1 MTIKLYNTLTRVKE
15 EFVPIEKDKVKLYT
29 CGPTVYNFVHI
40 GNLRTYVFQDILRR
54 YLRFRGLTVRQVMNL
69 TDVDDKTIRDS
80 IKEGTSL
87 SEFTKRYSNAF
98 IADLN
103 TLNIEHPEVMC
114 SATKH
119 IKEMIDLIKKLMDKG
134 IAYKGTDDSIYF
146 NIAKYKEYGKLS
158 KVDLSQLKAGAR
170 VSHDE
175 YEKESLADFAL
186 WKAWD
191 NNDGDVFWETEL
203 GKGRPGWHIECS
215 AMSMKYLG
223 EHFDIH
229 TGGVDLRFPHHENE
243 IAQSEAASE
252 KKFAN
257 YWLHAEHLLVNGKKM
272 SKSLGN
278 FYTLR
283 DILKK
288 IKNPMAIRYL
298 LLSTNYRQQLNFTFE
313 SLEGAENS
321 LERMKNFMIKLNES
335 IEEDNTLDRNDYVE
349 TLLNELKDKFIDSMD
364 DDLNICEAL
373 ASIFNFINEINKIV
387 ELPSI
392 DAKEILERFQHLDH
406 VLGVLH
412 EDEIVLDDEID
423 SLLKQREEARKVKN
437 FEEADIIRKRIENA
451 GYVIEDTGKGA
462 RVKRKSKNYTKSL

>member
-1 MTIKLYNTLTRVKE
+1 
-15 EFVPIEKDKVKLYT
+15 
-29 CGPTVYNFVHI
+29 
-40 GNLRTYVFQDILRR
+40 
-54 YLRFRGLTVRQVMNL
+54 L

-80 IKEGTSL
+80 IKEGISL
-87 SEFTKRYSNAF
+87 SEFTKRYSIAF
-98 IADLN
+98 IHDLN

-119 IKEMIDLIKKLMDKG
+119 IKEMVDIINKLLEKG
-134 IAYKGTDDSIYF
+134 MAYKGMDNSIYF
-146 NIAKYKEYGKLS
+146 NIAKFKEYGKLS

-215 AMSMKYLG
+215 AMAMKYLG

-243 IAQSEAASE
+243 IAQSEAFSG
-252 KKFAN
+252 KKFVN

-283 DILKK
+283 DLLN
-288 IKNPMAIRYL
+288 KNKDPIVIRYL
-298 LLSTNYRQQLNFTFE
+298 LLSIHYRQQLNFTFE
-313 SLEGAENS
+313 SLDAAES
-321 LERMKNFMIKLNES
+321 ALDRLRNFMTKLKEV
-335 IEEDNTLDRNDYVE
+335 IEDENTLDKNIYVD
-349 TLLNELKDKFIDSMD
+349 TLLTELKDKFIVSMD
-364 DDLNICEAL
+364 DDLNISEAL
-373 ASIFNFINEINKIV
+373 SSIFDFVTEINKI
-387 ELPSI
+387 ELSTI
-392 DAKEILERFQHLDH
+392 DAKDILDRFQHFDH

-412 EDEIVLDDEID
+412 QDEIVLDDEID
-423 SLLKQREEARKVKN
+423 SLLKQREEARKSKN
-437 FEEADIIRKRIENA
+437 FAEADMIRKRIENA
-451 GYVIEDTGKGA
+451 GYVIEDTEKGA
-462 RVKRKSKNYTKSL
+462 RVKRK